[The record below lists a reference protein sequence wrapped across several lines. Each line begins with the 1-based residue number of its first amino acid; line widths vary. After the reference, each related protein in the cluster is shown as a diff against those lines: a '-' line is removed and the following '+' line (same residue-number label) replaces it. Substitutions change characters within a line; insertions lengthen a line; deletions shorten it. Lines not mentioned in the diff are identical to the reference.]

1 MKFYTRISGIML
13 AVCLAGALMGCPR
26 LPVAQIHAAFEAYTV
41 YGYAPLEVAF
51 TDHSTPGA
59 NPIAS
64 WLWNFG
70 DGAESMDQNP
80 LYTYTKPGIYSVRL
94 TVMAADGSDDE
105 SKPNLIEV
113 LKPVSPKAAFSAD
126 VESGEGPLTVQF
138 TDESAA
144 GTAAITQWRWEF
156 GDGGGSQEQNPEHT
170 YAARGTYTVRLRV
183 FSKHGAAEAIKN
195 GYIKVTQAP
204 VAAFTATP
212 KKGLAP
218 LTVTFTDASTAGSAA
233 ITKREWAFGDGGT
246 STEKN
251 PVHVYTAPGMKTVSL
266 TVTTKDG
273 THTETKTGFITV
285 TTEMLTFGG
294 SAADQAKAIVALDG
308 GGVALAGD
316 TQSFG
321 AVGRDAYLIRVDADG
336 KEAWSQRYGGLGD
349 DVANAL
355 ARTPDG
361 GFILAGGTT
370 MEQAKAT
377 YQAVYLVKTDSAGN
391 RVWSTHFEQS
401 LRQTAHAV
409 AALSDGTLFAA
420 GSAFYASWPVMYA
433 LHTDALGNALR
444 EYAPQ
449 DQTFSTQING
459 VALTSGGAVI
469 AAGAMQ
475 TAEDQRF
482 MYLIKTTVNGEPLW
496 SNAFGGGQ
504 EATGMSVAAVSKGG
518 FVIAGSRRNPAN
530 NSVDLYAVRT
540 DAQGNEVW
548 SMTAGGPGQDRARSV
563 VETSDGGFV
572 MAGETTSSGAGLY
585 DIYLVKVDATG
596 RVLWERTVG
605 GPKSDTAYG
614 VTEIADGGLALCG
627 STESLGAGSLDAC
640 LVFTDPD
647 GHPRTFFDG
656 EMEGGVEG
664 DTP

>member
-1 MKFYTRISGIML
+1 MKFYTRISGLML
-13 AVCLAGALMGCPR
+13 AVCLAGGLMGCPR

-51 TDHSTPGA
+51 TDHSTPGV

-113 LKPVSPKAAFSAD
+113 LKPVSPTAEFSAD
-126 VESGEGPLTVQF
+126 VERGEGPLTVQF
-138 TDESAA
+138 MDESSP

-156 GDGGGSQEQNPEHT
+156 GDGGSSQEQNPEHT
-170 YAARGTYTVRLRV
+170 YETRGAYSVRLRV
-183 FSKHGAAEAIKN
+183 FSNHGVGEEIKQ
-195 GYIKVTQAP
+195 GFIHVTQAP
-204 VAAFTATP
+204 TAAFTATP

-233 ITKREWAFGDGGT
+233 ITKREWTFGDGGT

-251 PVHVYTAPGMKTVSL
+251 PVHVYTTPGKQTVSL
-266 TVTTKDG
+266 TVTTEDG
-273 THTETKTGFITV
+273 TNTETQTGFITV

-294 SAADQAKAIVALDG
+294 SAADQAKAIVALDD
-308 GGVALAGD
+308 GGVVLAGD

-321 AVGRDAYLIRVDADG
+321 AVGQDAYLLRVDAEG
-336 KEAWSQRYGGLGD
+336 KEEWSQQYGGLGD

-370 MEQAKAT
+370 IEQAKST
-377 YQAVYLVKTDSAGN
+377 YQAVYLVKTDTVGN
-391 RVWSTHFEQS
+391 RVWSANFEHS

-409 AALSDGTLFAA
+409 AALNDGTFFAA
-420 GSAFYASWPVMYA
+420 GSAFFASWPVMYA

-449 DQTFSTQING
+449 DQGYSTRIDG
-459 VALTSGGAVI
+459 VALAGGGAVI
-469 AAGAMQ
+469 AAGTMQ
-475 TAEDQRF
+475 TADERRS
-482 MYLIKTTVNGEPLW
+482 MYLVKTTVNGEPLW
-496 SNAFGGGQ
+496 STAFGGGQ
-504 EATGMSVAAVSKGG
+504 DAAGMSVAAVSKGG
-518 FVIAGSRRNPAN
+518 FILAGSRTNPAN

-540 DAQGNEVW
+540 DAQGNELW
-548 SMTAGGPGQDRARSV
+548 SVMAGGPGQDRARSV
-563 VETSDGGFV
+563 IETSGGGFV
-572 MAGETTSSGAGLY
+572 MAGETSSSGAGLY
-585 DIYLVKVDATG
+585 DIYLVKVDSTG
-596 RVLWERTVG
+596 EVLWERTVG

-614 VTEIADGGLALCG
+614 MTEIAEGGLAVCG

-640 LVFTDPD
+640 LVFADAE

-656 EMEGGVEG
+656 ETEGDVEG